1 VDHGQPGVMHG
12 AKATTAIGCGSDGE
26 VLEGLIQAIPAHE
39 FLFGRFTGIA
49 DVMGWLTP
57 KATAD
62 APVVVAPPT
71 EASPEAL
78 ATAQATL
85 NAQLVTLYA
94 SLPARTA
101 VVLFTGHSDPRR
113 MASLN
118 ARKVAFESAI
128 KSGKK
133 AEEMDRS
140 EWWTASDGR
149 ALEEEVEKAKRGL
162 LFLGIK

>member
-1 VDHGQPGVMHG
+1 M
-12 AKATTAIGCGSDGE
+12 
-26 VLEGLIQAIPAHE
+26 
-39 FLFGRFTGIA
+39 FGFSG
-49 DVMGWLTP
+49 LTP

-62 APVVVAPPT
+62 APIVVAPPT
-71 EASPEAL
+71 ETSPEAL
-78 ATAQATL
+78 AAAQATL
-85 NAQLVTLYA
+85 NEQLVTLYT

-101 VVLFTGHSDPRR
+101 VVIFTGHSDPRQ

-128 KSGKK
+128 RSGKK
-133 AEEMDRS
+133 AEEINRS

-149 ALEEEVEKAKRGL
+149 ELEEEVEKAKRGL